1 MREVPGFAE
10 IIALRKAE
18 KAARTKISA
27 DAAAATAA
35 RLALIPQ
42 EDGITAVDPRAVENK
57 IFVIGL
63 ASETTIDT
71 IRAYFE
77 VFGAVEDAIIAQ
89 GLPEPTKPQPV

>member
-1 MREVPGFAE
+1 MPRFQRRAIYVKPMYAE
-10 IIALRKAE
+10 TEALREAAE
-18 KAARTKISA
+18 AARTKKP
-27 DAAAATAA
+27 

-89 GLPEPTKPQPV
+89 GLPEPTKPQSV